1 MTRWSRRIASPNAAI
16 DLDLSEVRRVMAELE
31 NTKEEIGAAT
41 TKALRRTASA
51 LRVMASKRLTSELQ
65 IRKAM
70 ELRKRMK
77 DMKLRVKSDG
87 SAVMGMWFGL
97 NDMGVSKFKGRIRK
111 TPAGASF
118 RGVEY
123 PGTFVAK
130 MAEDRLLSIYKRR
143 GRDRF
148 PVVEQTLPIKD
159 QADVIIEDE
168 IFPEA
173 TRIFMKNLLHELRYR
188 ARLRAEKAARGG

>member
-1 MTRWSRRIASPNAAI
+1 
-16 DLDLSEVRRVMAELE
+16 MAELE

-130 MAEDRLLSIYKRR
+130 MAEDRPLSIYKRR

-148 PVVEQTLPIKD
+148 PVVEQTLPIK
-159 QADVIIEDE
+159 DVIIEDE